1 MAEIFTWHA
10 LGTSLLIFV
19 VRVLSI
25 SMDTLRF
32 MLTMRGKQAIAWILG
47 FVSTVL
53 YVLTFNAVLKDL
65 SNPLALISYSAGF
78 ATGNVVG
85 MLIERKLAMGFTNMT
100 IINKKNGFEIIQAL
114 RAQDFA
120 VTEIPGQGMD
130 GPVVI
135 GQLVVRRRD
144 IPKIEKLVMETDP
157 ETFITIEE
165 ITPLRSGYWGREGGR

>member
-32 MLTMRGKQAIAWILG
+32 MLTMRGKQAIAWVLG

-100 IINKKNGFEIIQAL
+100 IINKKNGFEIIQRCARRISRSESQDRHGWPGRNWSVG
-114 RAQDFA
+114 RAA
-120 VTEIPGQGMD
+120 
-130 GPVVI
+130 
-135 GQLVVRRRD
+135 RHS
-144 IPKIEKLVMETDP
+144 KIEKL
-157 ETFITIEE
+157 
-165 ITPLRSGYWGREGGR
+165 